1 MVKTK
6 RRKLLAAVVAV
17 SLMTTN
23 PVISERAFPACLPED
38 PMLSIE
44 NQVGKDRGKRK
55 NKKGYF
61 I

>member
-1 MVKTK
+1 MKTQ

-17 SLMTTN
+17 SLMASN
-23 PVISERAFPACLPED
+23 PVIGERAFPACLPED

-44 NQVGKDRGKRK
+44 DQADKDKGKRK

-61 I
+61 V